1 MQGALRREILLSMSG
16 AENDSGYTIKNLFT
30 RDFVF
35 SFLSLF
41 GFLSAIYALFPTL
54 PIYLEK
60 LDFSVR
66 EIGIVI
72 GVYGVSSLAFRF
84 VVGGA
89 LLRYSEKKIMM
100 AGSLLSLIS
109 FIASVVFR
117 SFWPFFI
124 IRFLQGVA
132 LATIDTAALAFVI
145 KVMPQTHRGQGM
157 GYFLLAPTFALAVA
171 PSFGM
176 WLVNHYDF
184 TTLFLACAGFSVCT
198 FLFSWQLKKDET
210 VSPEADTTAQQGLFF
225 ESKVIVPAMTNFL
238 QSFVWGA
245 ISAFFPLY
253 AVKCGILNPG
263 YFFTAIAVMLLLG
276 RTIGGRILDLCSKEK
291 MILTVLA
298 MYMIVMVVLSFSRSL
313 PLFIFAGLF
322 WGTGSAFFYPATIAY
337 TLEYA
342 GSSSGTAVGTVRAI
356 MDFGMALGPVVMGAV
371 LPLIDYRAM
380 FLCLAFI
387 CLADLAYFEFYV
399 KRGRAE
405 KAP

>member
-1 MQGALRREILLSMSG
+1 MSG

-41 GFLSAIYALFPTL
+41 GFLSAIYALYPTL

-66 EIGIVI
+66 EIGIVV

-210 VSPEADTTAQQGLFF
+210 VSSEADTAAQQGLFF

-245 ISAFFPLY
+245 VSAFFPLY

-276 RTIGGRILDLCSKEK
+276 RTIGGRILDLYSKEK

-337 TLEYA
+337 ALEYA

-356 MDFGMALGPVVMGAV
+356 MDLGMALGPVVIGVV

>member
-1 MQGALRREILLSMSG
+1 MSG

-41 GFLSAIYALFPTL
+41 GFLSAIYALYPTL

-210 VSPEADTTAQQGLFF
+210 VSSEADTAAQQGLFF

-253 AVKCGILNPG
+253 AVKCGISNPG

-276 RTIGGRILDLCSKEK
+276 RTIGGRILDLYSKEK
-291 MILTVLA
+291 IILTVLA
-298 MYMIVMVVLSFSRSL
+298 MYMIVMIVLSFSRSL

-322 WGTGSAFFYPATIAY
+322 WGTASAFFYPATIAHA
-337 TLEYA
+337 LEYA
-342 GSSSGTAVGTVRAI
+342 GSSSGAAVGTVRAI
-356 MDFGMALGPVVMGAV
+356 MDLGMALGPVVMGAV

-399 KRGRAE
+399 RRGRAE